1 MSDDARGHLSEKR
14 LAIFGC
20 GYVGTEVARQAVAR
34 GLRVTALTRNEVKAA
49 ALRAAGI
56 ETIVADLASQ
66 SWHSQIAGAA
76 DFVLNCVSSG
86 GGGLDGYRRS
96 YVEGMAS
103 ILAWAQ
109 ARGAAGT
116 LVYTGS
122 TSVYPQ
128 GGGARVDETS
138 STVGAGERAA
148 LLLEA
153 EDLLRASH
161 GAFGR
166 WSVLRLAGIYGPGRA
181 HLLEQVRAGEVS
193 GSGEHRLNLAHRDD
207 IVAAV
212 WAAFSA
218 QPAVKNEIF
227 NVADDGAA
235 PKAEIA
241 AWLAA
246 RLGVPR
252 PRFSDAPT
260 AGRRSVTPDRVIAND
275 KIKAALGWRP
285 RWPTFRE
292 GYENILSR

>member
-1 MSDDARGHLSEKR
+1 MNDDARGHFSGKR
-14 LAIFGC
+14 LTIFGC
-20 GYVGTEVARQAVAR
+20 GYIGTEVARQAVAR
-34 GLRVTALTRNEVKAA
+34 GLCVTALTRNEVKAA

-66 SWHSQIAGAA
+66 SWHAQIAGSA

-86 GGGLDGYRRS
+86 GGGLGGYRRS

-103 ILAWAQ
+103 ILTWAQ

-128 GGGARVDETS
+128 GGGARVDETA
-138 STVGAGERAA
+138 STAGAGERAA

-153 EDLLRASH
+153 EERLRANR
-161 GAFGR
+161 GACAR
-166 WSVLRLAGIYGPGRA
+166 WFVLRLAGIYGPGRA
-181 HLLEQVRAGEVS
+181 HLLEQVRAGEVL

-207 IVAAV
+207 IAAAV
-212 WAAFSA
+212 WVAFGAPS
-218 QPAVKNEIF
+218 AVKNETF

-246 RLGVPR
+246 RLGVPP
-252 PRFSDAPT
+252 PRFSDVPT